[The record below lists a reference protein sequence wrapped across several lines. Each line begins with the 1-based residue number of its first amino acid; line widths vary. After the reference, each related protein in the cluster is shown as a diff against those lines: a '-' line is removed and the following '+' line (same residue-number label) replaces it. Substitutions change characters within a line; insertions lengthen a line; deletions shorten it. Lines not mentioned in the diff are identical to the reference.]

1 MENLQVTPKS
11 NQWMKKFLPIWSAQ
25 LFSLLGSSLVQFA
38 LVWYLTQKT
47 GSATILTMAT
57 MMAILPEVLLAPF
70 AGALVDR
77 WNRRIVMIVS
87 DGATAFFTLIL
98 VVLFA
103 TGTIQIWHI
112 FVVLFLRAT
121 GGIFQWPAM
130 TSSTSLMVPE
140 EHLSRVAGINQ
151 AIRGGLNIVA
161 PPLGALLMSILPFYQ
176 VISVDIITAIIA
188 ITPLF
193 FIMIPQPVRNTEGDK
208 ISVKGV
214 LKDVGEG
221 FKFIKAW
228 PGLLVMIFVAA
239 VINFVLAPTDTLLPL
254 MVTQHFQKGVWELS
268 LLESVL
274 GIGIVIGGLLL
285 GIWGGFKN
293 RVITSLTGVIG
304 LGFGILL
311 VGLAPSNYFGL
322 AIAGFALV
330 GFMNPIANGPL
341 QAIMQ
346 SRIPPEMQGRVMSF
360 TTSFCMAMM
369 PLGLLISAPVVKV
382 TGMPAWFWASGAIV
396 MLVGVAA
403 MMIPNVAQLDKVKI
417 KEKVD
422 EKPVLVS

>member
-1 MENLQVTPKS
+1 MMENTPVKTQS
-11 NQWMKKFLPIWSAQ
+11 KQWMKKFIPIWSAQ

-38 LVWYLTQKT
+38 LVWYMTKKT
-47 GSATILTMAT
+47 GSVEILMTATL
-57 MMAILPEVLLAPF
+57 MAILPEVILAPF

-103 TGTIQIWHI
+103 TGKIQVWHI
-112 FVVLFLRAT
+112 FIVLFLRAT

-130 TSSTSLMVPE
+130 SSSTSLMVPE

-161 PPLGALLMSILPFYQ
+161 PPLGALLMSWLAFYQ

-193 FIMIPQPVRNTEGDK
+193 FIKIPQPVRNTEGEK

-221 FKFIKAW
+221 FKFMKAW
-228 PGLLVMIFVAA
+228 PGLLMLAMIAAFV
-239 VINFVLAPTDTLLPL
+239 NFVLAPSDTLLPL
-254 MVTQHFQKGVWELS
+254 MITQHFQKGVWELS
-268 LLESVL
+268 FLESAI
-274 GIGIVIGGLLL
+274 GIGIVIGGVLL
-285 GIWGGFKN
+285 GVWGGFKN
-293 RVITSLTGVIG
+293 KVDTSKLVVKGLGLGIMLIGVAPTSLFVVAVIG
-304 LGFGILL
+304 
-311 VGLAPSNYFGL
+311 A
-322 AIAGFALV
+322 ALI
-330 GFMNPIANGPL
+330 GFMNPMANGPL

-346 SRIPPEMQGRVMSF
+346 SRVPPEMQGRVMSF
-360 TTSFCMAMM
+360 SSSFCMAMM
-369 PLGLLISAPVVKV
+369 PLGLLISAPVVKA
-382 TGMPAWFWASGAIV
+382 TGLQTWFWVSGTITI
-396 MLVGVAA
+396 LLGFAA
-403 MMIPNVAQLDKVKI
+403 MFIPQVMGLDKTRATVQDAAVVI
-417 KEKVD
+417 E
-422 EKPVLVS
+422 